1 MRKQANIGTTSLI
14 LIFVIL
20 CLSTFSLLSLSSAKG
35 DLSLAEKNA
44 KAVQAYYEA
53 DAAGETFV
61 QMVHQVF
68 REAKEQKLAGA
79 RREDY
84 FKEKLGS
91 YYLDGLVQTDIGME
105 FGQALHI
112 ELRPEA
118 DEEYR
123 IQSWYVY
130 NREEY
135 EIDRSMPVWTG
146 EMP

>member
-1 MRKQANIGTTSLI
+1 MDRQRITKIKI
-14 LIFVIL
+14 R
-20 CLSTFSLLSLSSAKG
+20 
-35 DLSLAEKNA
+35 
-44 KAVQAYYEA
+44 AV
-53 DAAGETFV
+53 V
-61 QMVHQVF
+61 PMVHQVF

-91 YYLDGLVQTDIGME
+91 YYLDGLVQTDNGME
-105 FGQALHI
+105 FRQALHI